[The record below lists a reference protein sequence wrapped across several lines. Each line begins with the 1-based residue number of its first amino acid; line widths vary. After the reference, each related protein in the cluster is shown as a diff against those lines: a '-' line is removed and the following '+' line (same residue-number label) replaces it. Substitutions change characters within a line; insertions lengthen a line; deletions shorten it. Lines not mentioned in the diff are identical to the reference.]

1 LCSAKPTIL
10 TVNLKYYLMTSD
22 RRKFLKQL
30 GSTVILTSAS
40 LSSLAA
46 MEDHERRV
54 LQAEKPISSNDKIRI
69 ATIGMGIM
77 GFNDTHAALTCP
89 GVEFVGCCDL
99 YQGRLQ
105 RAKEVFGPAIFTT
118 SNYHDILNRKD
129 IDAVIIAT
137 SDNWHSAI
145 AIAAMHK
152 GKAVYS
158 EKPMVHYISEGLA
171 EIKAQQETKAVFQVG
186 SQRVSSIAFQKA
198 RELYQGGAIGQ
209 INSVEASFNRQSAL
223 GAWQYTI
230 PLDASPQTVGWD
242 QFQAHDKVKHAYDSN
257 RFFRW
262 RNYREYGTGVAG
274 DLFVHLL
281 SGIHFITGSKG
292 PKKIFAIGGTYQ
304 WKDGRNV
311 PDVMSAVV
319 EYGHTKEHPAFQVTL
334 RVNFISG
341 EGERSSTKM
350 VGSEGVLDLFDDQG
364 FTIHKRKMPVAPGIG
379 GWDSLSTYPEAMQK
393 ALLDDYN
400 KKYSAAD
407 KQAPII
413 PGVTYQAPDNY
424 NASNDHFANFM
435 DAIRNGKPV
444 VEDAVFGFRAAAP
457 CLACNDSFFQNKV
470 IHWDAEHMRIVNQ
483 V

>member
-1 LCSAKPTIL
+1 MST
-10 TVNLKYYLMTSD
+10 D
-22 RRKFLKQL
+22 RRKFLRQL
-30 GSTVILTSAS
+30 GSTIVLTSAS
-40 LSSLAA
+40 LSGFAA
-46 MEDHERRV
+46 MEDHERRI
-54 LQAEKPISSNDKIRI
+54 LQAQSRIGPNDKIRI

-77 GFNDTHAALTCP
+77 GFNDTRAALSCS
-89 GVEFVGCCDL
+89 GVEFVACCDL
-99 YQGRLQ
+99 YAGRLV
-105 RAKEVFGPAIFTT
+105 RAKEVFGPNIFTT
-118 SNYHDILNRKD
+118 NNYHEILDRKD

-137 SDNWHSAI
+137 SDNWHSTI

-198 RELYQGGAIGQ
+198 KELLAAGAIGQ
-209 INSVEASFNRQSAL
+209 INSIEASFNRQSAL

-230 PLDASPQTVGWD
+230 PLDASPQTVAWD
-242 QFQAHDKVKHAYDSN
+242 RYQANEKTKRPYDSN

-292 PKKIFAIGGTYQ
+292 PSKIYSIGELAY

-311 PDVMSAVV
+311 PDVMNAVIQ
-319 EYGHTKEHPAFQVTL
+319 YPDSKEHPAFEVSL
-334 RVNFISG
+334 RVNFVSG
-341 EGERSSTKM
+341 DGEHSSTR
-350 VGSEGVLDLFDDQG
+350 VTGSEGVMDLSDENG
-364 FTIHKRKMPVAPGIG
+364 FTIRKRKMTVAPGIG

-393 ALLDDYN
+393 ALLDEYN
-400 KKYSAAD
+400 RKYSEAD
-407 KQAPII
+407 KHAEAI
-413 PGVTYQAPDNY
+413 PNVTYGVPPGY
-424 NASNDHFANFM
+424 NVSNEHFANFF
-435 DAIRNGKPV
+435 DAIRTGKPV

-457 CLACNDSFFQNKV
+457 CLACNDSYFQNKV
-470 IHWDAEHMRIVNQ
+470 IHWDAENMRIIS
-483 V
+483 